1 MFIVLETLRIIRL
14 SLSGIIKILSYFQVK
29 KTAVSIMSKKDHNKI
44 INNMIS
50 DGKQQRKYK
59 ETDDNIL
66 KVLKS
71 SQSFLYQH
79 FKNLPHF
86 RQLLPSS
93 H

>member
-1 MFIVLETLRIIRL
+1 MT
-14 SLSGIIKILSYFQVK
+14 
-29 KTAVSIMSKKDHNKI
+29 
-44 INNMIS
+44 S

-59 ETDDNIL
+59 ETDDNIS

-71 SQSFLYQH
+71 SESFLYQH